1 MFFKR
6 NIEVLQKISR
16 KVIDNILI
24 VLGII
29 IACNIKNIL
38 IRISVVFIIYIVC
51 NLILELYEYNMNKK
65 DEFAS
70 ILKEIRSEKDTK
82 QRQADIITLLFLPIV
97 QTILTILVA
106 FVIGNL

>member
-106 FVIGNL
+106 FVIGKL